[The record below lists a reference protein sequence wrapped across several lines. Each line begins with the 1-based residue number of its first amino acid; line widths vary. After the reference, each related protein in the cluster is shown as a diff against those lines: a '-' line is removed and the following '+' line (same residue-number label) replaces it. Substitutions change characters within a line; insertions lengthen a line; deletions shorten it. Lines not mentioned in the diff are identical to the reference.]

1 MICVNKECRLKG
13 AYVRRNKKTGGK
25 EIYCRMCDT
34 TSPII
39 DNAKETEGLDNKKA

>member
-1 MICVNKECRLKG
+1 MICTNPQCRLKG

-39 DNAKETEGLDNKKA
+39 DNGAETEKGKN

>member
-1 MICVNKECRLKG
+1 MICTNPDCRLKG

-34 TSPII
+34 VSPII
-39 DNAKETEGLDNKKA
+39 EDKEVAIDNQVKL